1 MNKLTELRA
10 LFADMLAADQA
21 YKKADPMVVH
31 IAHAELKAARFR
43 YNRAAGEYVAGLLGD
58 GE

>member
-1 MNKLTELRA
+1 MNPLTELRA
-10 LFADMLAADQA
+10 LYADMLAKDSA

-43 YNRAAGEYVAGLLGD
+43 YNRAAGEYVAGLLVG